1 MAGWIHAEQLYVE
14 RVGEPGDGM
23 PIGQLGGVKRPGNGV
38 PGQSGADVRVLHDV
52 VIVVEVEK
60 GSATD
65 WIVKRDASQYQQQ
78 ANDQAQVLGR
88 LKNRRRRTHR
98 TRVIASRS
106 RHHREDLTTE
116 R

>member
-14 RVGEPGDGM
+14 RVGGPGDGM

-38 PGQSGADVRVLHDV
+38 PGQSGADVRVLNDV
-52 VIVVEVEK
+52 VRVVVVEK
-60 GSATD
+60 GSATG
-65 WIVKRDASQYQQQ
+65 WIVKSDGGQYQQQ
-78 ANDQAQVLGR
+78 ANDQVQVLGR
-88 LKNRRRRTHR
+88 LTHRMTHR

-106 RHHREDLTTE
+106 RHHKEDLTTK